1 LLVKSPPWWSIPHSM
16 TKLRPLAP
24 TYVVASEL
32 GQAMFEG
39 VDVALL
45 DETAELPDELTE
57 EADVSEEVCEVE
69 DTVLELAVEEETPP
83 VFSLA
88 PQMEGLLPAAP
99 RVFFR

>member
-1 LLVKSPPWWSIPHSM
+1 M

-45 DETAELPDELTE
+45 DETVELPDEL
-57 EADVSEEVCEVE
+57 
-69 DTVLELAVEEETPP
+69 
-83 VFSLA
+83 
-88 PQMEGLLPAAP
+88 
-99 RVFFR
+99 